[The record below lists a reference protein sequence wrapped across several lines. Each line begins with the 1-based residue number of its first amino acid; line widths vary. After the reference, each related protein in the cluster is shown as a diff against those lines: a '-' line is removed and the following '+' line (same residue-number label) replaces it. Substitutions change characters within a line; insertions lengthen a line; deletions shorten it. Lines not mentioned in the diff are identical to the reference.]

1 MVLGGLGSLTLEE
14 TGVPGEALGEGR
26 RVQATDLSLPRLRE
40 LEIAPHVDV
49 WAEGELVSGVAPGVC
64 HHLLG

>member
-1 MVLGGLGSLTLEE
+1 MALGGLGSLNLEE

-26 RVQATDLSLPRLRE
+26 QVQATGLSLHHLRE

-49 WAEGELVSGVAPGVC
+49 WAEEG
-64 HHLLG
+64 